1 MGAAISCVVKMY
13 AFTQSVGVIVVFM
26 NVDKL
31 RFTLNIILLTLFT
44 DFYKIYDSSSICKNT
59 LWVKCFTTPT
69 NLASHLFLLSWLVK
83 TESDLIIRSVETGL
97 GR

>member
-1 MGAAISCVVKMY
+1 MHGVGAAISCVVKMY

-31 RFTLNIILLTLFT
+31 RFTL
-44 DFYKIYDSSSICKNT
+44 NT